1 MGNVMCKGDCKGN
14 DKQSA
19 RGHTEELG
27 KGPRSQSDI
36 QVRVNLLIQALI
48 YTTKDGLCTVM

>member
-19 RGHTEELG
+19 GGHTEELG
-27 KGPRSQSDI
+27 KDPRS
-36 QVRVNLLIQALI
+36 
-48 YTTKDGLCTVM
+48 